1 MTYEEEIKKIAANIK
16 KIRLSKGLTV
26 QELAWRC
33 DIERSNMSRIESGRS
48 NLTVKTLCVICRAL
62 NIELSDLL

>member
-48 NLTVKTLCVICRAL
+48 NLTVKTLCLICRAL

>member
-48 NLTVKTLCVICRAL
+48 HLTVQTLCLICRAL

>member
-48 NLTVKTLCVICRAL
+48 NMTVKTLCLICRAL

>member
-1 MTYEEEIKKIAANIK
+1 MTYEEEIKKIAANRK

-48 NLTVKTLCVICRAL
+48 NLTVKTLCLICRAL